1 MQCYVTA
8 VAHSSTQASASF
20 GRSFTLTRK
29 GQVSLRKELLAHLG
43 IQQCQRIDGEVLPG
57 GRLELHAEY
66 ATGTIGG
73 FIGLLAGRSSHRAS
87 LDELNEAAASGWA
100 GLPGAG
106 PKA

>member
-57 GRLELHAEY
+57 GRLELHAEHP
-66 ATGTIGG
+66 TGTIRG
-73 FIGLLAGRSSHRAS
+73 FIGLLANYSSHLAS
-87 LDELNEAAASGWA
+87 LDELYGAAAAGWA
-100 GLPGAG
+100 GLPAAA
-106 PKA
+106 PEA